1 MFIAKAEPLGLS
13 WMKRG
18 EEAYMSD
25 ETSSTQSDAETVDTT
40 VDPVVDPV
48 VAAPVETA
56 ALAKTSD
63 WSGKSVLWL
72 GLASPAVALIGALGS
87 AWGFWPFGQGFLGLA
102 AALVLAVLAI
112 AIGAGVGARNRKK
125 GIVAPKTRR
134 WIGMALGVAMIGW
147 LASVAIPAFTVP
159 AIHDIST
166 DLADP
171 PQFQMLALRKDN
183 WDNVPGTDDANMK
196 GMSPQQRWEVIHRG
210 DYGDIRTVRINEPVV
225 DVISKA
231 DRLAKVR
238 GWDVAVSDPV
248 EGRLEATATSTFF
261 RFKDDVVLRV
271 KPTEDGTGSVVDMR
285 SVSRM
290 GVSDIGVNAKRVRA
304 FLADLSGTVTGG

>member
-1 MFIAKAEPLGLS
+1 
-13 WMKRG
+13 
-18 EEAYMSD
+18 MSD
-25 ETSSTQSDAETVDTT
+25 ETSSIHSDT
-40 VDPVVDPV
+40 
-48 VAAPVETA
+48 ETA
-56 ALAKTSD
+56 AETTSAPIDPVAETQAEPVVVAKPSD
-63 WSGKSVLWL
+63 WGGKTVLWL
-72 GLASPAVALIGALGS
+72 GLASPVVALVGALGT
-87 AWGFWPFGQGFLGLA
+87 AWGAWHFSQGFLGLA
-102 AALVLAVLAI
+102 GALVLAVLAL
-112 AIGAGVGARNRKK
+112 AIGFGIGARNRKK
-125 GIVAPKTRR
+125 GVAAPRLSR
-134 WIGMALGVAMIGW
+134 WIGMAIGVGMIGW

-183 WDNVPGTDDANMK
+183 WDAVPGAQDADKK
-196 GMSPQQRWEVIHRG
+196 GMSPEQRWEVIHRG
-210 DYGDIRTVRINEPVV
+210 EYGDIRTVRINEQVV
-225 DVISKA
+225 DVIEKA

>member
-1 MFIAKAEPLGLS
+1 
-13 WMKRG
+13 
-18 EEAYMSD
+18 MSD
-25 ETSSTQSDAETVDTT
+25 EIPSVHNETEAVIDT
-40 VDPVVDPV
+40 VDPVIET
-48 VAAPVETA
+48 PVEPA
-56 ALAKTSD
+56 ELPKQSD

-72 GLASPAVALIGALGS
+72 GLASPAVALVGALGA
-87 AWGFWPFGQGFLGLA
+87 AWGFWEFGKGFLGLA
-102 AALVLAVLAI
+102 AALVLAVLAVATGFGI
-112 AIGAGVGARNRKK
+112 GARNRKK
-125 GIVAPKTRR
+125 GIVAPKLRR
-134 WIGMALGVAMIGW
+134 WVGMAFGIGMIGW
-147 LASVAIPAFTVP
+147 LASIAIPAFTVP

-183 WDNVPGTDDANMK
+183 WDAIPGSDDANMK

-210 DYGDIRTVRINEPVV
+210 EYGDIRTVRINQPVV

-238 GWDVAVSDPV
+238 GWDVALSDSV
-248 EGRLEATATSTFF
+248 EGRLEATASSTFF

-285 SVSRM
+285 SVSRL

>member
-1 MFIAKAEPLGLS
+1 
-13 WMKRG
+13 
-18 EEAYMSD
+18 MSD
-25 ETSSTQSDAETVDTT
+25 EASNVQTEAETVEA
-40 VDPVVDPV
+40 V
-48 VAAPVETA
+48 VETPA
-56 ALAKTSD
+56 MDVNPVTPSD

-72 GLASPAVALIGALGS
+72 GLASPVVALVGALGA
-87 AWGFWPFGQGFLGLA
+87 AWGFWHFSQGFLGLA
-102 AALVLAVLAI
+102 GALVLAVLAVATGFGI
-112 AIGAGVGARNRKK
+112 GARNRKK
-125 GIVAPKTRR
+125 GVVAPKLRR
-134 WIGMALGVAMIGW
+134 WIGMAIGVGMIGW

-183 WDNVPGTDDANMK
+183 WDNVPGADDADMK
-196 GMSPQQRWEVIHRG
+196 GMSPQQRWEVIHRAE
-210 DYGDIRTVRINEPVV
+210 YGDIRTVRINEPVV
-225 DVISKA
+225 DVITKA

-290 GVSDIGVNAKRVRA
+290 GASDIGVNAKRVRA
-304 FLADLSGTVTGG
+304 FLADLTGTVTGG

>member
-1 MFIAKAEPLGLS
+1 
-13 WMKRG
+13 
-18 EEAYMSD
+18 MSD
-25 ETSSTQSDAETVDTT
+25 DTLNEQGKAETVVT
-40 VDPVVDPV
+40 VNET
-48 VAAPVETA
+48 PVEA
-56 ALAKTSD
+56 AVPATTSD
-63 WSGKSVLWL
+63 WGGKLVLSL
-72 GLASPAVALIGALGS
+72 GIASPVAALVGALGA
-87 AWGFWPFGQGFLGLA
+87 AWGVWHFSTGFLGLA

-112 AIGAGVGARNRKK
+112 AIGAGTGARNRKK
-125 GIVAPKTRR
+125 GIVAPKLSR

-183 WDNVPGTDDANMK
+183 WDAIPSTSDAATK
-196 GMSPQQRWEVIHRG
+196 VMSPQQRWEVIHREA
-210 DYGDIRTVRINEPVV
+210 YGDIRTVRINEPVV

-238 GWDVAVSDPV
+238 GWEVAVSDPV
-248 EGRLEATATSTFF
+248 QGRLEATATSTFF

>member
-1 MFIAKAEPLGLS
+1 
-13 WMKRG
+13 
-18 EEAYMSD
+18 MSD
-25 ETSSTQSDAETVDTT
+25 ETSNVQSEVETVEA
-40 VDPVVDPV
+40 V
-48 VAAPVETA
+48 VETPVA
-56 ALAKTSD
+56 TLTPVTPSD

-72 GLASPAVALIGALGS
+72 GLASPVVALIGALGA
-87 AWGFWPFGQGFLGLA
+87 AWGFWHFSQGFLGLA
-102 AALVLAVLAI
+102 GALVLAVLAI
-112 AIGAGVGARNRKK
+112 ATGFGIGARNRKK
-125 GIVAPKTRR
+125 GIVAPKLRR
-134 WIGMALGVAMIGW
+134 WTGMAIGVGMIGW
-147 LASVAIPAFTVP
+147 LASVAVPAFTVP

-183 WDNVPGTDDANMK
+183 WDAIPGASDADKK
-196 GMSPQQRWEVIHRG
+196 GMSPEQRWEVIHRAE
-210 DYGDIRTVRINEPVV
+210 YGDIRTVRINEPVV

-290 GVSDIGVNAKRVRA
+290 GTSDIGVNAKRVRA